1 VELLE
6 QYIKE
11 LEEDTKLDEFNMKD
25 VQMKLP
31 AIKHK
36 WVGRLMRLKMSNN
49 DLQREKKR
57 KVYKLTK
64 RLVEESPVKLS
75 FPVAEKRV
83 VEHDSIIQLDNQIKD
98 AYVVIEFLEKV
109 EKIFSSMS
117 FDLKNL
123 IEIIHLETT

>member
-1 VELLE
+1 MELLE